1 MKKPEISFRS
11 HSGSGPLSI
20 YWSHGPYGDAIE
32 AISGDG
38 VSWHSPNGELL
49 GVEFDDVS
57 DTNDS
62 QLLTLVNGT
71 KINLKVVNGKITFNV
86 VTSNKKKSKL
96 HANI

>member
-20 YWSHGPYGDAIE
+20 YWSQGPYGDAIE
-32 AISGDG
+32 ASSGNG

-62 QLLTLVNGT
+62 QTLTLVNGT
-71 KINLKVVNGKITFNV
+71 KINLKVNNGKITFNLN
-86 VTSNKKKSKL
+86 TPIKKSSKV
-96 HANI
+96 HTSI